1 MLAWKVVGVAL
12 AVLCV
17 CLLIYIGRMKREL
30 RNIKNELEL
39 TTDKSYNRQ
48 VSVDLFDRDL
58 SGMTVQLNKNLDYQ
72 KQLKLETEKA
82 EKSIRQSVSDI
93 AHDLRTPLTV
103 IKGNLQM
110 LRMEENLSS
119 KGSQYVEMC
128 VQKTDE
134 MREMAD
140 DFFQLSV
147 LESDLEA
154 VELKRVDMTEQLL
167 QFLVAQ
173 EAVIRTKGLE
183 PKIVFP
189 EKSIFVLAD
198 EKLLARIFGNL
209 LNNVLRHAKG
219 DTFQI
224 ILEEAVAPEAGKEPA
239 AHAGGLEAARAKT
252 THTGGFEVAGA
263 QECIITFVNEVNA
276 PETLDAGALFER
288 TYRGDKARR
297 GNGAGLGLYI
307 VKLLAQKQKARVKAK
322 IKENMLYLSVIYK
335 VYK

>member
-1 MLAWKVVGVAL
+1 MLAWKMVVVAL

-17 CLLIYIGRMKREL
+17 CLLIYIGRMKWEL

-39 TTDKSYNRQ
+39 TTEKSYNRQ
-48 VSVDLFDRDL
+48 VSVDLFDKDL
-58 SGMTVQLNKNLDYQ
+58 SGMTTQLNKNLDYQ

-82 EKSIRQSVSDI
+82 EKGIRQSVSDI

-110 LRMEENLSS
+110 LRMEEQLSP
-119 KGSQYVEMC
+119 KGNQYVELC

-167 QFLVAQ
+167 QFLVSQ
-173 EAVIRTKGLE
+173 EAVIRTKGFE
-183 PKIVFP
+183 PEVIFP
-189 EKSIFVLAD
+189 EKSIFVLVD
-198 EKLLARIFGNL
+198 EKLLTRMFGNL

-219 DTFQI
+219 GTFQI
-224 ILEEAVAPEAGKEPA
+224 RLEETD
-239 AHAGGLEAARAKT
+239 AK
-252 THTGGFEVAGA
+252 
-263 QECIITFVNEVNA
+263 ECIVTFVNEVDL

-288 TYRGDKARR
+288 TYRGNKARS
-297 GNGAGLGLYI
+297 GSGAGLGLYI
-307 VKLLAQKQKARVKAK
+307 VKLLAQKQKACVKAQ
-322 IKENMLYLSVIYK
+322 IKENMLHLSITYQIYK
-335 VYK
+335 

>member
-1 MLAWKVVGVAL
+1 MLAWKIVGV
-12 AVLCV
+12 VLTVICIG
-17 CLLIYIGRMKREL
+17 LLIYIIRMKRGL
-30 RNIKNELEL
+30 RNIKIELEA
-39 TTDKSYNRQ
+39 TRDKSYNRQ
-48 VSVDLFDRDL
+48 VSVDLFDKDL

-110 LRMEENLSS
+110 LRMEENLSA

-154 VELKRVDMTEQLL
+154 VEFKRVDMTEQLL

-183 PKIVFP
+183 PRIVFP

-198 EKLLARIFGNL
+198 EKLLTRIFSNL

-224 ILEEAVAPEAGKEPA
+224 ILEETVAMEVGGVSVT
-239 AHAGGLEAARAKT
+239 HAGGMEASGAK
-252 THTGGFEVAGA
+252 
-263 QECIITFVNEVNA
+263 ECVVTFVNEVDS
-276 PETLDAGALFER
+276 PETLDAEALFER

-307 VKLLAQKQKARVKAK
+307 VKLLAQKQKARVKAG

-335 VYK
+335 IYK

>member
-1 MLAWKVVGVAL
+1 MLAWKIVSVAL
-12 AVLCV
+12 AVLGV
-17 CLLIYIGRMKREL
+17 CLLVYIVRMKREL
-30 RNIKNELEL
+30 RNIRNELEL
-39 TTDKSYNRQ
+39 TMDKSYNRQ
-48 VSVDLFDRDL
+48 ISIDLLDKDL
-58 SGMTVQLNKNLDYQ
+58 SGMTVQINKSLDYQ

-82 EKSIRQSVSDI
+82 ERSIRQSVSDI

-110 LRMEENLSS
+110 LRKEEKLSE

-167 QFLVAQ
+167 QFLVTQ

-183 PKIVFP
+183 PQVDFP

-198 EKLLARIFGNL
+198 DKLLIRMFGNL

-219 DTFQI
+219 KSFKI
-224 ILEEAVAPEAGKEPA
+224 ILEEA
-239 AHAGGLEAARAKT
+239 
-252 THTGGFEVAGA
+252 GA
-263 QECIITFVNEVNA
+263 QECVVTFANEVDT
-276 PETLDAGALFER
+276 PDTLDTQALFER

-307 VKLLAQKQKARVKAK
+307 VKLLAQKQKAKVRAK
-322 IKENMLYLSVIYK
+322 IKDNMLYISVIYQ

>member
-17 CLLIYIGRMKREL
+17 CLLIYIRRMKREL

-110 LRMEENLSS
+110 LQMEEQLSD
-119 KGSQYVEMC
+119 KGNAYVQVC
-128 VQKTDE
+128 YQKADE

-140 DFFQLSV
+140 DFFQLSI

-224 ILEEAVAPEAGKEPA
+224 ILEEAAVPEAGKVPA
-239 AHAGGLEAARAKT
+239 AHAGGLEAA
-252 THTGGFEVAGA
+252 VA
-263 QECIITFVNEVNA
+263 QECIITFVNEVDA

-307 VKLLAQKQKARVKAK
+307 VKLLAQKQKARVKAY

>member
-1 MLAWKVVGVAL
+1 MLAWKIISAGL
-12 AVLCV
+12 AVICIS
-17 CLLIYIGRMKREL
+17 LLIYMIRMKREL

-39 TTDKSYNRQ
+39 TVDKTYNRQ
-48 VSVDLFDRDL
+48 VSVDLFDKDL

-82 EKSIRQSVSDI
+82 EKGIRQSVSDI

-110 LRMEENLSS
+110 LCMEENLSAR
-119 KGSQYVEMC
+119 GSQYVEMC

-154 VELKRVDMTEQLL
+154 VALKRVDMTEQLL

-183 PKIVFP
+183 PQINFP

-198 EKLLARIFGNL
+198 EKQLTRIFSNL

-224 ILEEAVAPEAGKEPA
+224 ILEETVVTGAGSKPETP
-239 AHAGGLEAARAKT
+239 AGGTEAAGVK
-252 THTGGFEVAGA
+252 
-263 QECIITFVNEVNA
+263 ECVVTFVNEVDS
-276 PETLDAGALFER
+276 PETLDTGALFER

-307 VKLLAQKQKARVKAK
+307 VKLLAQKQKARVKAQ
-322 IKENMLYLSVIYK
+322 IKENTLSLSVIFK
-335 VYK
+335 TCK

>member
-1 MLAWKVVGVAL
+1 MLAWKIISAGL
-12 AVLCV
+12 AAV
-17 CLLIYIGRMKREL
+17 CIGLLIHMVRMKREL

-39 TTDKSYNRQ
+39 TMDKSYNRQ

-82 EKSIRQSVSDI
+82 ERSIRQSVSDI

-103 IKGNLQM
+103 MKGNLQM
-110 LRMEENLSS
+110 LRMEDLSAR
-119 KGSQYVEMC
+119 GTQYVDLC
-128 VQKTDE
+128 VQKADE

-154 VELKRVDMTEQLL
+154 VELKRVDITGLLL
-167 QFLVAQ
+167 QFLADQ
-173 EAVIRTKGLE
+173 EAVIRTNGME
-183 PKIVFP
+183 PEVIFP

-198 EKLLARIFGNL
+198 EKLLGRMFGNL

-219 DTFQI
+219 KSFKI
-224 ILEEAVAPEAGKEPA
+224 ILEETGNVPA
-239 AHAGGLEAARAKT
+239 ANTSGVETAGSK
-252 THTGGFEVAGA
+252 
-263 QECIITFVNEVNA
+263 ECVVTFANEVDA
-276 PETLDAGALFER
+276 PETLEVQSLFER
-288 TYRGDKARR
+288 TYRADKARR
-297 GNGAGLGLYI
+297 GGGAGLGLYI

-322 IKENMLYLSVIYK
+322 IKENTLSLSVIFK
-335 VYK
+335 TCK